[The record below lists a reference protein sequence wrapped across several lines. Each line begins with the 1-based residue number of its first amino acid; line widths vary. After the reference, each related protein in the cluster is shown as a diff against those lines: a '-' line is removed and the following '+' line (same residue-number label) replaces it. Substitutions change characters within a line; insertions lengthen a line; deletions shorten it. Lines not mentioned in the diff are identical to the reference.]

1 MATHWA
7 VDSLH
12 EDSVDSIW
20 WNGRELLGSASV
32 EFIDVV
38 GPGTVDEH
46 VQQLQKGKGEG
57 HTPTDKHLAK
67 RKSS

>member
-1 MATHWA
+1 MATHW
-7 VDSLH
+7 VEKDSLH

-38 GPGTVDEH
+38 GPGTVNEH
-46 VQQLQKGKGEG
+46 V
-57 HTPTDKHLAK
+57 
-67 RKSS
+67 

>member
-1 MATHWA
+1 MATHWV

-46 VQQLQKGKGEG
+46 VQQLQKGKGEVT
-57 HTPTDKHLAK
+57 HPLTNTSQ
-67 RKSS
+67 RKK